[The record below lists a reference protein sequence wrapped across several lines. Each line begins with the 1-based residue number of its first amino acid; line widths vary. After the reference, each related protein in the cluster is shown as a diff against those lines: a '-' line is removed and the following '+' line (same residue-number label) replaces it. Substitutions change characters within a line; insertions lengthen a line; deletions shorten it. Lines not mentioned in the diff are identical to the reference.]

1 MDSGIWNARLAAAKR
16 QLHPSSG
23 NNNHH
28 LNSHFFSCLDQ
39 LNIDYIDLEE
49 EGDHHFPCPYCY
61 EEFDIASLCSHLEE
75 EHAYESK
82 ITLCSN
88 YSILILE
95 ILVLHTKYFSIHVML
110 MFCPLQRR
118 HRSRRD
124 TVPRTQALSVLRRD
138 LREAHRQMLLGGNRS
153 RTINE
158 STSSVATHPLLSSLV
173 EDFPSFEVED
183 ISKSIESTVE
193 DSISTST
200 PSQHV
205 WRSRFDPSLSH
216 EERQRRIRQA
226 AGRAEFVQDLFLSSL
241 LAE

>member
-28 LNSHFFSCLDQ
+28 LNSQFDQ

-82 ITLCSN
+82 IT
-88 YSILILE
+88 
-95 ILVLHTKYFSIHVML
+95 
-110 MFCPLQRR
+110 QR
-118 HRSRRD
+118 HRSGRD

-153 RTINE
+153 RTNNE